1 MLFWMHALF
10 FMLRVQGAGGSFPP
24 PLRTNEEQD
33 CLTRMAQGDTAARD
47 QLIEHNLRLVA
58 HIVKKYYADPSE
70 QDDLISIGT
79 IGLIKAV
86 STYQP
91 DKGVRLATYAARCIE
106 NEILMHFR
114 AGRKSQNDVSL
125 DESPDSDGDS
135 NSLALL
141 GTISVEDE
149 RLHLVEM
156 SDRYQTMY
164 DCLSR
169 NLSPREKHI
178 LTLRYGLN
186 GHDPL
191 PQREVAA
198 ALGISR
204 SYVSRRAY
212 CKCIEK
218 QPASESSDVGCF
230 RFLLVTNWLLFH
242 QIGNGVSIEKFID
255 QRVKCLPHGQRPAI
269 GRARTGG
276 SITP

>member
-1 MLFWMHALF
+1 MLFPALLALGGAF
-10 FMLRVQGAGGSFPP
+10 FFFVLRVQGADGSFPK
-24 PLRTNEEQD
+24 PLTPEEEGR
-33 CLTRMAQGDTAARD
+33 LLRRMQEEGDEKARAL
-47 QLIEHNLRLVA
+47 LIEHNLRLVA

-125 DESPDSDGDS
+125 DESPDSDEDS

-204 SYVSRRAY
+204 SYVSR
-212 CKCIEK
+212 IEK
-218 QPASESSDVGCF
+218 KALQKLRTAMEAQEGPA
-230 RFLLVTNWLLFH
+230 
-242 QIGNGVSIEKFID
+242 
-255 QRVKCLPHGQRPAI
+255 
-269 GRARTGG
+269 
-276 SITP
+276 